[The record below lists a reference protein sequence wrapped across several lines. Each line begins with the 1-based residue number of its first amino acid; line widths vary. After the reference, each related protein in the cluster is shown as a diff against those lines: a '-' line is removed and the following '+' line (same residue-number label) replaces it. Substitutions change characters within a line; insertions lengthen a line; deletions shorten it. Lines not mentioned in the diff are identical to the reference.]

1 VPTHVPFLSHPGSPP
16 RRAAL
21 GLVAAVL
28 IATGAG
34 AGGATSP
41 ALAELDRVGPQRAAI
56 RSLEAE
62 VIALQQRA
70 GLARGAYLRARTRLS
85 TLASE
90 VRSNARALRS
100 AIAQRR
106 IAQHRLATR
115 LVAIYR
121 EPAPPDLAELL
132 LTTRSLS
139 GALNGY
145 KQLERIQQADVQVV
159 RDLISARQRISRTR
173 KTLLADRAEAR
184 VTLARAAILHDEA
197 ESLLGARRSAL
208 GQAQLRM
215 GVLESWERRSGISSP
230 ATTWSSSSGASSS
243 ATYGGSSASGG
254 GMSSRLAAIAWC
266 ESRNQAGA
274 VSPDGRYRGK
284 YQFHPTTWAA
294 LGGVGDPAAAPV
306 AEQDRLAARL
316 YAQTGGSAW
325 PVCGRYGG

>member
-1 VPTHVPFLSHPGSPP
+1 VPTHVPILSHTPSPP

-28 IATGAG
+28 IATGAS
-34 AGGATSP
+34 AGSATSP
-41 ALAELDRVGPQRAAI
+41 ALAGIDQVGPQRAAI

-62 VIALQQRA
+62 VLALDSRA
-70 GLARGAYLRARTRLS
+70 GLARAAYARARTRL
-85 TLASE
+85 TALAAE
-90 VRSNARALRS
+90 VRANAQALRS

-121 EPAPPDLAELL
+121 EPAPPDLAQLL

-139 GALNGY
+139 GALSGY
-145 KQLERIQQADVQVV
+145 RQLERIERSDSQVV
-159 RDLISARQRISRTR
+159 DDLISARLRIASARHR
-173 KTLLADRAEAR
+173 LLADRAEAK
-184 VTLARAAILHDEA
+184 VTVARAAVLRDQA
-197 ESLLGARRSAL
+197 ESILAAQSAALAQARGRL
-208 GQAQLRM
+208 D
-215 GVLESWERRSGISSP
+215 VLESWDRRLAAAAPG
-230 ATTWSSSSGASSS
+230 
-243 ATYGGSSASGG
+243 GGSYAAAASAAPWAATSSG

-266 ESRNQAGA
+266 ESRNQPGA
-274 VSPDGRYRGK
+274 VSPDGQYRGK
-284 YQFHPTTWAA
+284 YQFHPVTWAA

-306 AEQDRLAARL
+306 AVQDRLAARL

>member
-1 VPTHVPFLSHPGSPP
+1 VLRRATTGADAVPTHVPFLSHPRSPP

-34 AGGATSP
+34 VGGATSP

-62 VIALQQRA
+62 VIALEQRA

-100 AIAQRR
+100 AIGQRR

-173 KTLLADRAEAR
+173 QTLLADRAEAG
-184 VTLARAAILHDEA
+184 VTLARATVLHDQA
-197 ESLLGARRSAL
+197 ESLLAARRSAL

-243 ATYGGSSASGG
+243 TYGGSSVSGG

-266 ESRNQAGA
+266 E
-274 VSPDGRYRGK
+274 
-284 YQFHPTTWAA
+284 YQVHPATWAA

-306 AEQDRLAARL
+306 GEQDRLAARL